1 MSGARTALVIYLLR
15 TVLGDRAIAALVL
28 LMVAGMAIAAFVG
41 STALVEQRELA
52 TVFTATACRLAVV
65 IVLTLVTC
73 FHVRRAFEMREVDLL
88 LSRPISRG
96 DFVAAH
102 VVTLLLLAAIAATL
116 AGAAVGVVARPA
128 AVALGLWTLALLIEA
143 AIVAVAALFFALS
156 LPSGVASA
164 LACFGLYVLARL
176 IGLLAGI
183 AAAQSHTGPTGWLLD
198 QLMTVFALL
207 LPRLDLLAQSAWLV
221 HGAGTGLGT
230 LFAQGAVYVVF
241 LAAAARFDLG
251 RRQL

>member
-1 MSGARTALVIYLLR
+1 MMGARAALITYLLR
-15 TVLGDRAIAALVL
+15 TMLGDRAIAAFVL
-28 LMVAGMAIAAFVG
+28 LMVAGMAIAAFIG

-52 TVFTATACRLAVV
+52 TVFTATAVRLAVV
-65 IVLTLVTC
+65 IALTLVTC

-96 DFVAAH
+96 DFVLAH
-102 VVTLLLLAAIAATL
+102 VLTLLLLAAVAALL
-116 AGAAVGVVARPA
+116 AGAAVGIVARASAGALA
-128 AVALGLWTLALLIEA
+128 AWTLGLLVEA

-183 AAAQSHTGPTGWLLD
+183 AAAQSTTGPTGWLLD
-198 QLMTVFALL
+198 QVMTAFALL
-207 LPRLDLLAQSAWLV
+207 LPRLDLLAESAWLV

-230 LFAQGAVYVVF
+230 LFAQGAIYVVF
-241 LAAAARFDLG
+241 LAAAASFDLR